1 MKLFVKYLQD
11 FHPVFKAVS
20 VFFDA
25 SGKDFGP
32 FYQPFE
38 TTYSKK
44 TDIFSDCMKRCSPF
58 WYRTRLEIIHR
69 KGTHIY
75 PPGDLLK

>member
-1 MKLFVKYLQD
+1 MLEAPTIDVTWGGMAEIKSSIYVLIGIENCMKLFLKYLQD

-38 TTYSKK
+38 NK
-44 TDIFSDCMKRCSPF
+44 
-58 WYRTRLEIIHR
+58 
-69 KGTHIY
+69 
-75 PPGDLLK
+75 